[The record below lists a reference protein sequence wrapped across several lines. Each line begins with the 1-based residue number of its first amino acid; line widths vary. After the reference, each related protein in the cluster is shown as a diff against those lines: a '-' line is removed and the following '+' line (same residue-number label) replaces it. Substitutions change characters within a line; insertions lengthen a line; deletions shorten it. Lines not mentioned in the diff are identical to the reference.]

1 METTDDIAIPACYQ
15 TVRDPALGN
24 EGENRF
30 AVQPFDEKLAAGMC
44 RLDFWMSEGH
54 PVGCDPFV
62 AAMAATVMPNEDIRE
77 GDKVMMPRVVSP
89 GTSRNMGDLT
99 VAQISVDL
107 FRVRIFEG
115 ERYLEYL
122 GTYFG
127 VLPGE
132 GSNLLQNGRGAW
144 FPLSP
149 KFQGM
154 PVVPPDSQID
164 IRAAVLEQEADNA
177 SWNRHQ

>member
-1 METTDDIAIPACYQ
+1 MEAIDDTAIPACYQ
-15 TVRDPALGN
+15 TARDPAVGN
-24 EGENRF
+24 VGENRL
-30 AVQPFDEKLAAGMC
+30 AVQSFSEELAFGMFQ
-44 RLDFWMSEGH
+44 REFWVPEGH
-54 PVGCDPFV
+54 PAGCDPFV
-62 AAMAATVMPNEDIRE
+62 AAMGLIVMPSVDIRE
-77 GDKVMMPRVVSP
+77 GDKVMMPRVADPGSP
-89 GTSRNMGDLT
+89 RHMGDLS
-99 VAQISVDL
+99 VAQLSVDL

-154 PVVPPDSQID
+154 PVVPPDSQMD

-177 SWNRHQ
+177 S

>member
-1 METTDDIAIPACYQ
+1 METIDDTAIPACYQ

-54 PVGCDPFV
+54 PAGCDPFV
-62 AAMAATVMPNEDIRE
+62 AAMGLIVMPSVDIRE
-77 GDKVMMPRVVSP
+77 GDKVMMPRVADP
-89 GTSRNMGDLT
+89 GSSRHMGDLS
-99 VAQISVDL
+99 VAQLSVDL

-132 GSNLLQNGRGAW
+132 GSNLL
-144 FPLSP
+144 
-149 KFQGM
+149 
-154 PVVPPDSQID
+154 
-164 IRAAVLEQEADNA
+164 
-177 SWNRHQ
+177 